1 MGAQALDARPRTS
14 ANSSIPLEKRSRLGK
29 NGSPRLAAAAGP
41 RNGSCMLK
49 TYFQRLFADPN
60 GTAALVRRLLAEQAA
75 GQWRRYALAFS
86 LMGIAA
92 ASTALGAYLVGD
104 VINQAYVHK
113 NLPGIIILALVT
125 AVIFMIK
132 GMATYGQAV
141 MLARIGNRII
151 ADNQKRM
158 FARLLQHNVGF
169 FADRHSSEFMAR
181 LTTGAA
187 AAGQVLNL
195 LITSL
200 GRDLLSLIGL
210 ATVMAV
216 QDPVLSMLSVIVV
229 PPAMLILRKM
239 IRRIK
244 TIAHHQFTGSARV
257 LETLQ
262 ETLQGMR
269 IIKAF
274 TLEEAMRARF
284 DARVGDLEN
293 ESNKWARVAY
303 RSGPLM
309 EAHGGFRVIE
319 TGATPGQFFSFLA
332 AFMLAYEPAK
342 RLARLNIDLNSGL
355 VGVRILFEVID
366 HPSTEPADEGKPPL
380 KLSKAR
386 VEFANVQFAYRRGEK
401 VIRNLSFV
409 AEPGNV
415 SALVGP
421 SGGGKSTILN
431 LILRFYDVDS
441 GAIVIDGQNIA
452 AVSRRSLRGQ
462 VAYVGQDVF
471 LFRGSVRENIAL
483 GRLGASEAEIVAAA
497 KAAYAHDFITAFPRG
512 YDTPVGEHG
521 LQLAGGERQRIAI
534 ARALLKDAP
543 VILLDEA
550 TASLDSES
558 ERQVQGA
565 IEHLCEGRTTIVI
578 AHRLHTVVDADRI
591 FVIEDG
597 TVVESGRHD
606 ELLRKGGRYTSFYRL
621 QLREQ
626 EPSPPVAVASLA

>member
-1 MGAQALDARPRTS
+1 M
-14 ANSSIPLEKRSRLGK
+14 
-29 NGSPRLAAAAGP
+29 LA
-41 RNGSCMLK
+41 S
-49 TYFQRLFADPN
+49 YFQRLFADP
-60 GTAALVRRLLAEQAA
+60 TSTPALIRRLLVEQAA
-75 GQWRRYALAFS
+75 GQWRRYALAFG

-104 VINQAYVHK
+104 LINQAYVHK

-132 GMATYGQAV
+132 AMATYGQAV
-141 MLARIGNRII
+141 FLARIGNAII
-151 ADNQKRM
+151 AENQRRM
-158 FARLLQHNVGF
+158 FDKLLQQNVGF
-169 FADRHSSEFMAR
+169 FGDRHSSEFMAR

-187 AAGQVLNL
+187 AASQVLNL
-195 LITSL
+195 LITSI

-210 ATVMAV
+210 AAVMAV
-216 QDPVLSMLSVIVV
+216 QDPVMSLLSVIVV

-239 IRRIK
+239 IRRIR
-244 TIAHHQFTGSARV
+244 TIAHHQFTGNARI

-262 ETLQGMR
+262 ETLQGVR
-269 IIKAF
+269 TLKAF
-274 TLEEAMRARF
+274 TLEDHMRERF
-284 DARVGDLEN
+284 DAHVAELEK

-309 EAHGGFRVIE
+309 EALGGFAIAGALVYGGFRVIE

-355 VGVRILFEVID
+355 VGVRILFDVID
-366 HPSTEPADEGKPPL
+366 HPPTEPSDEDKPPL
-380 KLSKAR
+380 KLSAAH
-386 VEFANVQFAYRRGEK
+386 VEFAYVNFAYRPGER
-401 VIRNLSFV
+401 VIRDLSFV
-409 AEPGNV
+409 AEPGKV
-415 SALVGP
+415 TALVGP

-431 LILRFYDVDS
+431 LMLRLYEVDG
-441 GAIVIDGQNIA
+441 GAITIDGQSIS

-483 GRLGASEAEIVAAA
+483 GRPDATDAEIVAAA
-497 KAAYAHDFITAFPRG
+497 KAAYAHDFITAFSRG

-521 LQLAGGERQRIAI
+521 LRLAGGERQRISV

-543 VILLDEA
+543 IILLDEP
-550 TASLDSES
+550 TASLDTES

-565 IEHLCEGRTTIVI
+565 IEHLCRGRTTIVI
-578 AHRLHTVVDADRI
+578 AHRLHTVVDAHRI

-597 TVVESGRHD
+597 LVVESGRHE
-606 ELLRKGGRYTSFYRL
+606 ELLRKGGRYASFYRL
-621 QLREQ
+621 QFRDQ
-626 EPSPPVAVASLA
+626 EPAPPIAIASSA

>member
-1 MGAQALDARPRTS
+1 M
-14 ANSSIPLEKRSRLGK
+14 LES
-29 NGSPRLAAAAGP
+29 
-41 RNGSCMLK
+41 
-49 TYFQRLFADPN
+49 YFQRLFADPN
-60 GTAALVRRLLAEQAA
+60 STAVLIRRLLVEQAA
-75 GQWRRYALAFS
+75 GRWRRYALAFG

-92 ASTALGAYLVGD
+92 ASTALGAYLIGD

-113 NLPGIIILALVT
+113 NLPGIVILALVT
-125 AVIFMIK
+125 AVIFMVK
-132 GMATYGQAV
+132 AMATYGGALT
-141 MLARIGNRII
+141 LARIGNSIV
-151 ADNQKRM
+151 ADNQRRM
-158 FARLLQHNVGF
+158 FARLLQQNIGF

-187 AAGQVLNL
+187 AASQVLNL
-195 LITSL
+195 LITSF

-216 QDPVLSMLSVIVV
+216 QDPVMSLLSIVVV
-229 PPAMLILRKM
+229 PPAMLILRTM

-244 TIAHHQFTGSARV
+244 TIAHHQFTGSTRV

-262 ETLQGMR
+262 ESVQGIR
-269 IIKAF
+269 ILKAF
-274 TLEEAMRARF
+274 TLEDDMRRRF
-284 DARVGDLEN
+284 DAHVAELEK
-293 ESNKWARVAY
+293 ESNKWARVAH

-309 EAHGGFRVIE
+309 EALGGFAIAGALIYGGFRVIE

-355 VGVRILFEVID
+355 VGVRILFDIID
-366 HPSTEPADEGKPPL
+366 HPPTEAPDEDKPPL
-380 KLSKAR
+380 RLSAAR
-386 VEFANVQFAYRRGEK
+386 VEFADVQFAYRPNER
-401 VIRNLSFV
+401 VIRGLSFV
-409 AEPGNV
+409 AEPGKV
-415 SALVGP
+415 TALVGP

-431 LILRFYDVDS
+431 LILRFYEVDR
-441 GAIVIDGQNIA
+441 GGIAIDGQNIA
-452 AVSRRSLRGQ
+452 TVSRRSLRGQ

-483 GRLGASEAEIVAAA
+483 GRPGATEAEIVAAA

-512 YDTPVGEHG
+512 YDAQVGEHG
-521 LQLAGGERQRIAI
+521 MQLAGGERQRIAV

-543 VILLDEA
+543 IILLDEA

-565 IEHLCEGRTTIVI
+565 IEHLCRGRTTIVI
-578 AHRLHTVVDADRI
+578 AHRLHTVVDAHRI

-597 TVVESGRHD
+597 TVTESGRHE
-606 ELLRKGGRYTSFYRL
+606 ELLRRNGRYASFYRL
-621 QLREQ
+621 QLRDQ
-626 EPSPPVAVASLA
+626 ERAPPVAIASSA